1 MFIGAHISASDG
13 LHHAPAN
20 AKSQGCECY
29 QFFSRPPQGGPA
41 PKITP
46 ADLKKFQL
54 ANQKFGF
61 KNFYLHAPYFINL
74 ASSNNRIYYGSISV
88 LREELERGSLL
99 GVKYLMTHLGSAKD
113 LGANQALKKVIA
125 GLEKILDGYHG
136 STELLIEISAGSGA
150 IIGDTFEEI
159 AKIIENCKLPAR
171 RIGGKIENYPGVCF
185 DTAHAFESGYDLRDA
200 KAVQKTFSLFDKT
213 IGLKKLK
220 LLHLNDSKT
229 TLGSRSDRHADLG
242 SGAIGLTGF
251 SALIKYLQKKK
262 LDIDLILETPTDS
275 RRKKDIQ
282 TLKNIRDKK

>member
-1 MFIGAHISASDG
+1 MLIGAHISASGG
-13 LHHAPAN
+13 LYNAPLN
-20 AKSQGCECY
+20 AQKQDCECY

-41 PKITP
+41 KEISPDDIQ
-46 ADLKKFQL
+46 KFK
-54 ANQKFGF
+54 ATNQKFGL
-61 KNFYLHAPYFINL
+61 KNFYVHAPYFINL

-113 LGANQALKKVIA
+113 LGKKESLKKVVT
-125 GLEKILDGYHG
+125 GLEKILADYHG
-136 STELLIEISAGSGA
+136 STQLLIEISAGSGA

-159 AKIIENCKLPAR
+159 SSIIHNSKFIIQRSL
-171 RIGGKIENYPGVCF
+171 GVCF

-200 KAVQKTFSLFDKT
+200 QAIQKTFTHFDKT

-220 LLHLNDSKT
+220 LIHVNDSKT
-229 TLGSRSDRHADLG
+229 ALGSHSDRHADLG
-242 SGAIGLTGF
+242 AGAIGLLGF

-262 LDIDLILETPTDS
+262 LNVDLILETPTDS

-282 TLKNIRDKK
+282 TLKNIRDNK

>member
-1 MFIGAHISASDG
+1 MFIGAHISASGG
-13 LHHAPAN
+13 LENAPAN
-20 AKSQGCECY
+20 AHNQGCECY
-29 QFFSRPPQGGPA
+29 QFFSRSPQGGPV
-41 PKITP
+41 KKLSP
-46 ADLKKFQL
+46 ADIKKFRL
-54 ANQKFGF
+54 ANQRFGF
-61 KNFYLHAPYFINL
+61 RNFYVHAPYFINL

-113 LGANQALKKVIA
+113 LGAKQALKKVIA

-150 IIGDTFEEI
+150 IIGDTFEEL
-159 AKIIENCKLPAR
+159 AAIIGNWKLEIGNCPA
-171 RIGGKIENYPGVCF
+171 ICF
-185 DTAHAFESGYDLRDA
+185 DTAHAFESGYDLHDE
-200 KAVQKTFSLFDKT
+200 KSVQKTFSHFDKI

-229 TLGSRSDRHADLG
+229 TLGSHSDRHADLG

-262 LDIDLILETPTDS
+262 LDIDLVLETPTDS

-282 TLKNIRDKK
+282 TLKNIRDNK